1 MIHAAHAMSV
11 TLNGNGNGNGQGA
24 PSLIRQLEKKAAKT
38 RAPASPHTIK
48 ESRVTFQSSENV
60 ELSGTPVRVT
70 RHAVYFEL
78 YSPSATPRFSEV
90 LEEFKII
97 LQGKTVY
104 SGRATARNVLDA
116 GSKVVCEATLR
127 ELDWTDLNAETE
139 LLRKGEVAKEF
150 KAFLNDWQKLSI
162 VSPEF
167 KVVMA
172 DMQTFLQDL
181 RLWLERVELRI
192 KTLPINERPSQ
203 EREVARQLEPTIVPA
218 IKNFFERF
226 EELSGRLDEDA
237 RPAHYAFGMRS
248 IHSLLLGSPFVRR
261 TFNKPLG
268 YAGDYEMVNM
278 MFRDPF
284 EGESLFAK
292 MINLYAL
299 QLPPIVAHRNR
310 ITYLCEKLEK
320 ESLRVM
326 SQQRDARVFNLGCG
340 PAHEVQRFLVED
352 ELANHTHFTLA
363 DFNEETLEQTSRIL
377 SELKSRYQR
386 RGKIQTV
393 KRPVQQLLKEAG
405 RIGEYARCDQ
415 YDLIYCA
422 GLFDYLSDQ
431 VCRQLMEVFY
441 AMLLPGGLLI
451 ATNVDDH
458 PAQNQMECFLEWH
471 LVHRN
476 ENKMRTIVPAKVAT
490 ENVTIKRDPTAVN
503 IFIEVRKPSDEK

>member
-1 MIHAAHAMSV
+1 MLPHEMS
-11 TLNGNGNGNGQGA
+11 TALNGNGDGHGTH
-24 PSLIRQLEKKAAKT
+24 SLIRQLEKKAAKT
-38 RAPASPHTIK
+38 RTAVSPHAIK
-48 ESRVTFQSSENV
+48 ESRVTFRTSEGV
-60 ELSGTPVRVT
+60 ELSGAPVRVA
-70 RHAVYFEL
+70 RHLVVFEL
-78 YSPSATPRFSEV
+78 YNPIVPLRFSEAI
-90 LEEFKII
+90 EEFKIV
-97 LQGKTVY
+97 LQSQTIY
-104 SGRATARNVLDA
+104 SGRAIVRNVVDA
-116 GSKVVCEATLR
+116 GTKVVCEATLR
-127 ELDWTDLNAETE
+127 EMDWTDLNLVLA
-139 LLRKGEVAKEF
+139 LQRDGEIAREF
-150 KAFLNDWQKLSI
+150 KVFLNDWQKLFK

-167 KVVMA
+167 KVVIA

-192 KTLPINERPSQ
+192 KTLPANERSDQ
-203 EREVARQLEPTIVPA
+203 EREVARRLEPTIVPA

-226 EELSGRLDEDA
+226 EELSSRLDEDV

-248 IHSLLLGSPFVRR
+248 IHSLLLGSPFVHR

-310 ITYLCEKLEK
+310 IIYLGDKLEK

-326 SQQRDARVFNLGCG
+326 IRNRDTRVFNLGCG
-340 PAHEVQRFLVED
+340 PAHEVQRFLAED
-352 ELANHTHFTLA
+352 ELSNHTHFTLA
-363 DFNEETLEQTSRIL
+363 DFNQETLEHTSRIL
-377 SELKSRYQR
+377 GDLKRRYHR
-386 RGKIQTV
+386 RGKIETV

-405 RIGEYARCDQ
+405 RISEYPRCDQ

-476 ENKMRTIVPAKVAT
+476 EEKMGTVVPQKALPQ
-490 ENVTIKRDPTAVN
+490 NVCIKRDPTGVN
-503 IFIEVRKPSDEK
+503 IFIEVRKPSGEE